1 MNDLAHPGP
10 FLAPPGAGFA
20 PAYTVE
26 RIVAMHRPAPDLVR
40 FETTR
45 PPQFR
50 FTPGHYARLG
60 LGADEDIVWRPY
72 SIASPAGAERL
83 AFHFTRV
90 PGGAF
95 NGLFERLAPG
105 DPIRI
110 DRRSF
115 GFLTLGQVAP
125 GGALWLVA
133 TGTGI
138 APFVSM
144 LADGATWARHETV
157 IVVHSVRRAAELAS
171 AQIEA
176 AVASCGGEARTR
188 ARIVPVVTRERVDG
202 ALDARIGELLR
213 AGTLESAAGRALER
227 SGSRLLV
234 CGNPAM
240 VADVRS
246 LARERGFEP
255 GRRGLPGGIATEG
268 YW

>member
-1 MNDLAHPGP
+1 MNDLSRPDGL
-10 FLAPPGAGFA
+10 LAPAPRDGFA

-26 RIVAMHRPAPDLVR
+26 RIVAMRRPAADLVR

-50 FTPGHYARLG
+50 FTPGHYGRLG
-60 LGADEDIVWRPY
+60 LGADEAIVWRPY
-72 SIASPAGAERL
+72 SIASPGADERL

-115 GFLTLGQVAP
+115 GFLTLAQVAP
-125 GGALWLVA
+125 GGVLWLVA

-138 APFVSM
+138 VPFVSL
-144 LADGATWARHETV
+144 LADGATWARHDGV
-157 IVVHSVRRAAELAS
+157 VVVHSVRHAAELATAELES
-171 AQIEA
+171 AA
-176 AVASCGGEARTR
+176 ASRAEARGR
-188 ARIVPVVTRERVDG
+188 LRIVPVVTRERMDG
-202 ALDARIGELLR
+202 ALDQRIGELLR
-213 AGTLESAAGRALER
+213 SGTLESAAGRALDAA
-227 SGSRLLV
+227 GSRLMV
-234 CGNPAM
+234 CGNPEM
-240 VADVRS
+240 IRDVRA
-246 LARERGFEP
+246 LARERGLEP
-255 GRRGLPGGIATEG
+255 GRRGVPGGIATEG

>member
-1 MNDLAHPGP
+1 
-10 FLAPPGAGFA
+10 
-20 PAYTVE
+20 
-26 RIVAMHRPAPDLVR
+26 VR

-60 LGADEDIVWRPY
+60 LGADEAVVWRPY
-72 SIASPAGAERL
+72 SIASPAGAEGL

-95 NGLFERLAPG
+95 NALFEGLAPG

-115 GFLTLGQVAP
+115 GFLTLAQVAS
-125 GGALWLVA
+125 GGVLWLVA
-133 TGTGI
+133 TGTGV
-138 APFVSM
+138 APFISM
-144 LADGATWARHETV
+144 LADGATWARHDEV
-157 IVVHSVRRAAELAS
+157 VVVHSVRHAAELAT
-171 AQIEA
+171 AEIEA
-176 AVASCGGEARTR
+176 AIASRGAEAQGRVH
-188 ARIVPVVTRERVDG
+188 IVPVVTRERVNG
-202 ALDARIGELLR
+202 ALGARIGELLR
-213 AGTLESAAGRALER
+213 AGTLESAAGRALDGAR
-227 SGSRLLV
+227 SRLMV
-234 CGNPAM
+234 CGNPGM